1 MINKDRLVK
10 LTQKLLQF
18 DSVNPPGNELAVAQF
33 IEKDMRSLGLEVKMV
48 SYVRNRPN
56 VIATLRGSLP
66 RKEAARKAI
75 LITPHIDTVP
85 FGSGWKFNPI
95 GGEISKGR
103 IYGRGASDD
112 KGNAAVGMEAIR
124 SLVEDGIK
132 LKRDIIFAATVDEE
146 TGSHQGI
153 RPLLAKGV
161 LKPEVALITDSEEFD
176 CIIAQK
182 GLFHSRVQIFGKKA
196 HGAYNWRGVNSIE
209 IAARIINRLLAHQ
222 FKFKKHPLLVPP
234 TKNIGTI
241 KGGDKVNM
249 VADFCEFA
257 LDIRFMPGM
266 TADGVLKEVKQI
278 IEKEIVAYYKNIQ
291 KGNDSL
297 LGKKERY
304 LTGMQATK
312 NYKIFIDDAQKP
324 YSIDPKHPFVKT
336 YVDVCK
342 KMGIKAALT
351 GSQGATVISFFQ
363 DYNIPAF
370 STGWGAHG
378 VIHANDEYAEIKTL
392 YDGARVLEA
401 YLKQYDNI

>member
-1 MINKDRLVK
+1 MINSNRLIK

-18 DSVNPPGNELAVAQF
+18 DSVNPPGNELAVSKF
-33 IEKDMRSLGLEVKMV
+33 IEKDMRSLGLDVKTYSFV
-48 SYVRNRPN
+48 KDRPN
-56 VIATLRGSLP
+56 VVAILRGSLP
-66 RKEAARKAI
+66 KKLNKPV

-85 FGSGWKFNPI
+85 FGTGWKFNPT
-95 GGEISKGR
+95 GGQIHQGK

-112 KGNAAVGMEAIR
+112 KGNAAVGMEVLR
-124 SLVEDGIK
+124 SLVEDK
-132 LKRDIIFAATVDEE
+132 VQLKHDIIYAATVDEE

-153 RPLLAKGV
+153 RPLLSKGI
-161 LKPEVALITDSEEFD
+161 LRPDVALITDSEEFD
-176 CIIAQK
+176 CIVAQK
-182 GLFHSRVQIFGKKA
+182 GLFHCRVQIFGKKA
-196 HGAYNWRGVNSIE
+196 HGAYNWRGINAIE
-209 IAARIINRLLAHQ
+209 IAAKIINRLLAHQ

-266 TADGVLKEVKQI
+266 TADGVLKEVKKI
-278 IEKEIVAYYKNIQ
+278 IEKE
-291 KGNDSL
+291 
-297 LGKKERY
+297 
-304 LTGMQATK
+304 TK
-312 NYKIFIDDAQKP
+312 NYKVIIDDAQKP

-342 KMGIKAALT
+342 KMKVEAKLT

-370 STGWGAHG
+370 STGWGSHG
-378 VIHANDEYAEIKTL
+378 VIHANDEYAVVKTL
-392 YDGARVLEA
+392 IKGAQVLEQ
-401 YLKQYDNI
+401 YLIAYDNIA

>member
-1 MINKDRLVK
+1 MIKKERLIK
-10 LTQKLLQF
+10 LTQKLIQF
-18 DSVNPPGNELAVAQF
+18 DSVNPPGNELAVAHF
-33 IEKDMRSLGLEVKMV
+33 IEKDMRSLGLD
-48 SYVRNRPN
+48 VRTYSFAKDRPN
-56 VIATLRGSLP
+56 VVATLRGSLP
-66 RKEAARKAI
+66 KKLNKPI

-85 FGSGWKFNPI
+85 FGTGWKFKPT
-95 GGEISKGR
+95 GGEIHAGR

-112 KGNAAVGMEAIR
+112 KGNAAVGMEVMR
-124 SLVEDGIK
+124 SLVEDK
-132 LKRDIIFAATVDEE
+132 VHLKHDVIYAATVDEE

-153 RPLLAKGV
+153 RPLLSKGI
-161 LKPEVALITDSEEFD
+161 LRPDVALITDSEEFD

-196 HGAYNWRGVNSIE
+196 HGAYNWRGVNAIE
-209 IAARIINRLLAHQ
+209 IAAKVIKRLLEHQ

-249 VADFCEFA
+249 VADFCEFS

-266 TADGVLKEVKQI
+266 TAERVLKEVTAI
-278 IEKEIVAYYKNIQ
+278 IAKE
-291 KGNDSL
+291 
-297 LGKKERY
+297 
-304 LTGMQATK
+304 TK
-312 NYKIFIDDAQKP
+312 DFKIIIDDAQKP

-342 KMGIKAALT
+342 RMGIEAKLS

-378 VIHANDEYAEIKTL
+378 VIHANDEYATIKTL
-392 YDGARVLEA
+392 HKGALVLMQYLIDYDKIA
-401 YLKQYDNI
+401 

>member
-1 MINKDRLVK
+1 MVNKDRLVK

-18 DSVNPPGNELAVAQF
+18 NSVNPPGNELEVAKF
-33 IEKDMRSLGLEVKMV
+33 IEKDMRSLGLDVKMV
-48 SYVRNRPN
+48 SYAKNRPN
-56 VIATLRGSLP
+56 VIATLKGTWP
-66 RKEAARKAI
+66 RKKAAAEAI

-85 FGSGWKFNPI
+85 FGTGWKFNPT
-95 GGEISKGR
+95 GGEIHQGK

-124 SLVEDGIK
+124 SMVEDGVR
-132 LKRDIIFAATVDEE
+132 LKRDVIFAATVDEE

-153 RPLLAKGV
+153 RPLLEKRV
-161 LKPEVALITDSEEFD
+161 LKPKVAMITDSEEFD
-176 CIIAQK
+176 CVVAQK
-182 GLFHSRVQIFGKKA
+182 GLFHCRVQIFGKKA
-196 HGAYNWRGVNSIE
+196 HGAYNWRGISAIE
-209 IAARIINRLLAHQ
+209 IAAKVINRLKEHQ

-241 KGGDKVNM
+241 RGGDKVNM

-266 TADGVLKEVKQI
+266 TAAGVEKEVKALI
-278 IEKEIVAYYKNIQ
+278 SKETTNFK
-291 KGNDSL
+291 L
-297 LGKKERY
+297 
-304 LTGMQATK
+304 
-312 NYKIFIDDAQKP
+312 FIDDAQKP
-324 YSIDPKHPFVKT
+324 YQIDSKHPFVKT

-342 KMGIKAALT
+342 KMGIEAKLV

-363 DYNIPAF
+363 DYGIPAY

-378 VIHANDEYAEIKTL
+378 VIHANDEYAVIKTL

-401 YLKQYDNI
+401 YLKEYDQKAS

>member
-1 MINKDRLVK
+1 MVNKERLIK

-18 DSVNPPGNELAVAQF
+18 NSVNPPGNELEVARF
-33 IEKDMRSLGLEVKMV
+33 IEKDMRSIGLDVKTI
-48 SYVRNRPN
+48 SYAKNRPN
-56 VIATLRGSLP
+56 VIATLKGTWP
-66 RKEAARKAI
+66 RKKAAAEAI

-85 FGSGWKFNPI
+85 FGTGWKFDPL
-95 GGEISKGR
+95 GGTIHKGR

-112 KGNAAVGMEAIR
+112 KGNAAVGMEVLR

-153 RPLLAKGV
+153 RPLLERGV
-161 LKPEVALITDSEEFD
+161 LRPKVAMITDSEEFD

-182 GLFHSRVQIFGKKA
+182 GLFHCRVQIFGKKA
-196 HGAYNWRGVNSIE
+196 HGAYNWRGINAIE
-209 IAARIINRLLAHQ
+209 IAAKVINRLKAHQ

-266 TADGVLKEVKQI
+266 TAQGVLKEVKS
-278 IEKEIVAYYKNIQ
+278 IVAKET
-291 KGNDSL
+291 
-297 LGKKERY
+297 KKF
-304 LTGMQATK
+304 K
-312 NYKIFIDDAQKP
+312 VIIDDAQKP
-324 YSIDPKHPFVKT
+324 YELDPKHPCITT
-336 YVDVCK
+336 YVDVCRQ
-342 KMGIKAALT
+342 MGIEAKLL
-351 GSQGATVISFFQ
+351 GSQGATVITFFQ
-363 DYNIPAF
+363 DYGIPAF

-392 YDGARVLEA
+392 YNGAQVLEA
-401 YLKQYDNI
+401 YLKAYDQRES